1 VTRPGFIFGDV
12 HAALAYA
19 SAGDEAAMTALIA
32 GLEALHAK
40 GHPTAGAVALPLVR
54 GVAAYTAGD
63 YAGALAL
70 IESVDGEIHR
80 VGGSHAQWELFEET
94 MVACQ
99 LRLGR
104 LDDAR
109 RLLRRRLATRATPR
123 DLAWLS
129 RANAVQDVPPLR
141 SGRN

>member
-1 VTRPGFIFGDV
+1 M
-12 HAALAYA
+12 
-19 SAGDEAAMTALIA
+19 SSLIA

-40 GHPTAGAVALPLVR
+40 GHPIAGTVALPLAR
-54 GVAAYTAGD
+54 GAAAYAAGD

-104 LDDAR
+104 LDDAI
-109 RLLRRRLATRATPR
+109 ASYGRAIS
-123 DLAWLS
+123 AGAA
-129 RANAVQDVPPLR
+129 RASTAM
-141 SGRN
+141 SGRGLAGMMAPFAPAIAHRTPNRS